1 MDTQDIF
8 KEFLLKYNL
17 SLNEQQCTAVQSI
30 DGATLLL
37 AVPGS
42 GKTTTLVSRLG
53 YMILCKKISPKNIL
67 SITYTRSATADM
79 RDRFINIF
87 GNDTD
92 CIPEFRTINGIAEM
106 IIRTYEKKSANPPF
120 KLLPNEHDRIAIIR
134 AIIKSLND

>member
-42 GKTTTLVSRLG
+42 GKTTTLVAKLAILAKKWPFSNAGICVLSHTNVAREEIESKLG
-53 YMILCKKISPKNIL
+53 NTVEGKQLLSYPHFIGTLHSFFDTLFVLPWLHSKGITENVIETDYVSLLRWKK
-67 SITYTRSATADM
+67 
-79 RDRFINIF
+79 
-87 GNDTD
+87 
-92 CIPEFRTINGIAEM
+92 
-106 IIRTYEKKSANPPF
+106 
-120 KLLPNEHDRIAIIR
+120 LP
-134 AIIKSLND
+134 